1 MDLKPL
7 PVPASPDPYEVISR
21 EAFYDCPWIRIR
33 KDAFK
38 HRAGAEG
45 TYTVVGFH
53 RTACGVLALDDEDR
67 VVLVGQWRYPLER
80 YSWEIPEGGGDP
92 HESPFDAMRR
102 ELAEEAGLQART
114 WEPLLYF
121 NPSNSTTD
129 EETFLFLASGLSPVD
144 GHHAEDDEELA
155 LHREPFA
162 DCLRRVMNGEIADSL
177 TVAALLTL
185 QARRGGITEPMD
197 AALAE
202 RFFQKPAEHPSEGR
216 ARWEKL

>member
-1 MDLKPL
+1 MALKPL
-7 PVPASPDPYEVISR
+7 PIPASPDPYEVISR

-33 KDAFK
+33 KDAFR

-92 HESPFDAMRR
+92 QESPFDAMRR
-102 ELAEEAGLQART
+102 ELAEEAGLQARV

-129 EETFLFLASGLSPVD
+129 EETFLFLARDLSP
-144 GHHAEDDEELA
+144 AEGEADADEELV
-155 LHREPFA
+155 LHHEPFA
-162 DCLRRVMNGEIADSL
+162 DCLRRVLNGEIADSL
-177 TVAALLTL
+177 TVAALLAL
-185 QARRGGITEPMD
+185 QARRSGVREPMD

-202 RFFQKPAEHPSEGR
+202 RFFQKPAEHPGEGR
-216 ARWEKL
+216 ARWNAL

>member
-1 MDLKPL
+1 MEPL
-7 PVPASPDPYEVISR
+7 PLPAKPDPYEVRSR

-33 KDAFK
+33 KDQFH

-53 RTACGVLALDDEDR
+53 RSACGVLALDEQDR

-80 YSWEIPEGGGDP
+80 YSWELPEGGGEPD
-92 HESPFDAMRR
+92 ESPFDAMRR
-102 ELAEEAGLQART
+102 ELAEEAGLQARI

-129 EETFLFLASGLSPVD
+129 EEAFLFLATGLTP
-144 GHHAEDDEELA
+144 AEGEAEADEELA

-162 DCLRRVMNGEIADSL
+162 DCLRRVMSGEIADSL
-177 TVAALLTL
+177 TVVALLAL
-185 QARRGGITEPMD
+185 QAKRAGIAEPMD
-197 AALAE
+197 ADLAE
-202 RFFQKPAEHPSEGR
+202 RFFQKPVDHPSEGR
-216 ARWEKL
+216 ARWDSL

>member
-1 MDLKPL
+1 MALKPL
-7 PVPASPDPYEVISR
+7 PIPASPDPYEVQSR

-33 KDAFK
+33 KDAFS

-53 RTACGVLALDDEDR
+53 RTACGVLALDDGDR
-67 VVLVGQWRYPLER
+67 VVLVGQWRYPLET
-80 YSWEIPEGGGDP
+80 YSWEIPEGGGEVD
-92 HESPFDAMRR
+92 ESPFDAMRR
-102 ELAEEAGLQART
+102 ELAEEAGLQARV

-129 EETFLFLASGLSPVD
+129 EETFLFLANGLSPTQ
-144 GHHAEDDEELA
+144 GHAEPDEELV

-162 DCLRRVMNGEIADSL
+162 DCLRRVFSGEIADSL
-177 TVAALLTL
+177 TVAALLAL
-185 QARRGGITEPMD
+185 QARRSGVMEPMD

-202 RFFQKPAEHPSEGR
+202 RFFQKPSEHPSPGR
-216 ARWEKL
+216 ARWSAL

>member
-1 MDLKPL
+1 MALEPL
-7 PVPASPDPYEVISR
+7 PIPASPDPYEVRSR
-21 EAFYDCPWIRIR
+21 EAFYDSPWIRIR

-45 TYTVVGFH
+45 AYTVVGFH
-53 RTACGVLALDDEDR
+53 HTACGVLALDERDR

-80 YSWEIPEGGGDP
+80 YSWEIPEGGGVP
-92 HESPFDAMRR
+92 QESPFEAMRR
-102 ELAEEAGLQART
+102 ELAEEAGLQARV

-129 EETFLFLASGLSPVD
+129 EETFLFLAKELSPAD
-144 GHHAEDDEELA
+144 GEAEADEELL
-155 LHREPFA
+155 LHREPFG

-177 TVAALLTL
+177 TVVALLAL
-185 QARRGGITEPMD
+185 QAKRGGIVEPMD

-202 RFFQKPAEHPSEGR
+202 RFFKKPAEHPSEGR
-216 ARWEKL
+216 ARWSRL

>member
-1 MDLKPL
+1 MALTPL
-7 PVPASPDPYEVISR
+7 PIPANPDPYQVHSR

-33 KDAFK
+33 KDAFT

-67 VVLVGQWRYPLER
+67 VILVGQWRYPLER

-92 HESPFDAMRR
+92 SESPFDAMRR

-129 EETFLFLASGLSPVD
+129 EETFLFLARDLWPAE
-144 GHHAEDDEELA
+144 GHTEDDEELI
-155 LHREPFA
+155 LHREPFP
-162 DCLRRVMNGEIADSL
+162 DCLRRALSGEITDSL
-177 TVAALLTL
+177 TVTALLTL
-185 QARRGGITEPMD
+185 QARRSGITDPMD

-216 ARWEKL
+216 ARWSAL

>member
-1 MDLKPL
+1 MALEPL
-7 PVPASPDPYEVISR
+7 PIPASPDPYEVRSR

-33 KDAFK
+33 KDSFK

-45 TYTVVGFH
+45 AYTVVGFH
-53 RTACGVLALDDEDR
+53 RTACGVLALDEQDR

-92 HESPFDAMRR
+92 HGSPFEAMRR
-102 ELAEEAGLQART
+102 ELAEEAGLQARV

-129 EETFLFLASGLSPVD
+129 EEAFLFLAKELSP
-144 GHHAEDDEELA
+144 AEGEADADEELA

-162 DCLRRVMNGEIADSL
+162 GCLRRVMSGEIADSL
-177 TVAALLTL
+177 TVVALLAL
-185 QARRGGITEPMD
+185 QAKRGGIAEPMD

-202 RFFQKPAEHPSEGR
+202 RFFQKPAEHPSPGR
-216 ARWEKL
+216 ARWSAL

>member
-1 MDLKPL
+1 MALKPL
-7 PVPASPDPYEVISR
+7 PVPASPDPYEVGSR

-33 KDAFK
+33 KDLFK

-45 TYTVVGFH
+45 AYTVVGFH
-53 RTACGVLALDDEDR
+53 RTACGVLALDEEDR

-92 HESPFDAMRR
+92 RESPFDAMRR
-102 ELAEEAGLQART
+102 ELAEETGLQARV

-129 EETFLFLASGLSPVD
+129 EEAFLFLATDLSPLE
-144 GHHAEDDEELA
+144 GHHAEEDEELA

-162 DCLRRVMNGEIADSL
+162 DCLHRVFSGEIADSL
-177 TVAALLTL
+177 TVVALLAL
-185 QARRGGITEPMD
+185 QARRGGVTEPMD

-202 RFFQKPAEHPSEGR
+202 RFFQKPAEHPCEGR
-216 ARWEKL
+216 ARWNAL

>member
-1 MDLKPL
+1 MALPPL
-7 PVPASPDPYEVISR
+7 PIPANPDPYQVQSR

-33 KDAFK
+33 KDAFQ

-53 RTACGVLALDDEDR
+53 RTACGVLALDDADR

-92 HESPFDAMRR
+92 GESPFDAMRR
-102 ELAEEAGLQART
+102 ELAEEAGLQARV

-129 EETFLFLASGLSPVD
+129 EEAFLFLATELSPAD
-144 GHHAEDDEELA
+144 GEADADEELA
-155 LHREPFA
+155 LHREPST
-162 DCLRRVMNGEIADSL
+162 DCLRRVMSGEIADSL

-185 QARRGGITEPMD
+185 QARRSGITEPMD

-202 RFFQKPAEHPSEGR
+202 RFFQKPAKHPSPGR
-216 ARWEKL
+216 ARWSGL